1 METRAC
7 EEMNEGHL
15 PFFGAPFDSPFNNL
29 SRNPIS
35 LIGGRLEKRNFKLDH
50 GHHAIEPNSPTHLES
65 NKRSCLALECVN
77 HKNDAGLA
85 GFLSHAEK
93 NSGTVRTTSSDCQA
107 LCVRG
112 GLQNEN
118 EASIPVLFNQWVL
131 LHP

>member
-15 PFFGAPFDSPFNNL
+15 PFFGAPFDSLFNNL

-35 LIGGRLEKRNFKLDH
+35 LIGGLKKKRNFKLDH

-93 NSGTVRTTSSDCQA
+93 KFRYSSYCT
-107 LCVRG
+107 R
-112 GLQNEN
+112 
-118 EASIPVLFNQWVL
+118 SIPVKMSSGCLIIKITNN
-131 LHP
+131 